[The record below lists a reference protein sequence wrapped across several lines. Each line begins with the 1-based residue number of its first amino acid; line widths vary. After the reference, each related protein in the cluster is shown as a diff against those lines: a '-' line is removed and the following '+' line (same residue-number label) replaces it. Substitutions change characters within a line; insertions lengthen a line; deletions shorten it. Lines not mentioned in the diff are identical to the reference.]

1 MVHMTGDRAP
11 ARREPAEIDTSVA
24 HASRVYD
31 YFLGGA
37 TNFEVD
43 RAAAAHMA
51 DALGGVDVAQA
62 HVRANRSFLVGAV
75 RRLADEGIRQFL
87 DIGTG
92 VPNGTNTHAVAQEAA
107 PDSRIVC
114 VDNDPIVLAHAHQL
128 IKSTPQGAAAF
139 IEADLRN
146 PEQILA
152 QAAATL
158 DFTQP
163 VAIMLVA
170 ILHALG
176 DHDDRYGLVSTLVD
190 AAPSGSYLAMSH
202 IASDITPAETED
214 AIGRLNEMAKETY
227 VTCSAAEFARYFDGL
242 ELLDPGITRVDLWS
256 RDESEPPQAMTPFH
270 AGVARKP

>member
-1 MVHMTGDRAP
+1 MAATP
-11 ARREPAEIDTSVA
+11 PKNRRPAEIDTGVA

-31 YFLGGA
+31 YFLGGT

-43 RAAAAHMA
+43 RAAAQHLA
-51 DALGGVDVAQA
+51 DAVGGLDVAQA
-62 HVRANRSFLVGAV
+62 HVRANRSFLVRAV

-92 VPNGTNTHAVAQEAA
+92 VPNDTNTHAVAQDCA
-107 PDSRIVC
+107 PESRIVC
-114 VDNDPIVLAHAHQL
+114 VDNDPVVLAHAHQL

-139 IEADLRN
+139 IDADLRN
-146 PEQILA
+146 PDHILT

-163 VAIMLVA
+163 IAVTLVS
-170 ILHALG
+170 IVHALG

-190 AAPSGSYLAMSH
+190 ALPAGSYLAMSH
-202 IASDITPAETED
+202 LASDITPAETEE
-214 AIGRLNEMAKETY
+214 AIRRLNESAKETY
-227 VTCSAAEFARYFDGL
+227 VICSAAEFARYFDGL
-242 ELLDPGITRVDLWS
+242 ELVDPGIVRVDEWG
-256 RDESEPPQAMTPFH
+256 RDENEPPEVVTPFH